1 MDFPPNITGVSFIS
15 FIFHFDDLGGYL
27 KSNLVHVKQALYHG
41 DTSGCLLSKEQK

>member
-1 MDFPPNITGVSFIS
+1 MDFPPNITAVS

-41 DTSGCLLSKEQK
+41 DISGFLLSKDQK